1 MTNDLGDI
9 ISSLSAQDIENLK
22 EVAQSVFGGEERK
35 GESDSPLPDLS
46 SIDPKMLGKITSVM
60 SMLNKKDSRV
70 ELISA
75 LKPFL
80 SSSRQVKAD
89 EAMKI
94 IRLIELIPILKEQG

>member
-1 MTNDLGDI
+1 MGNDLSDI
-9 ISSLSAQDIENLK
+9 ISSLSAEDIDNLK
-22 EVAQSVFGGEERK
+22 EVAQSVFGGSEQK
-35 GESDSPLPDLS
+35 ADSNSDLPDIS

-80 SSSRQVKAD
+80 SSNRQVKAD
-89 EAMKI
+89 EAVKI
-94 IRLIELIPILKEQG
+94 IRLLELIPILKEQG

>member
-1 MTNDLGDI
+1 MEKELSDI
-9 ISSLSAQDIENLK
+9 ISSLSQEDIENLK
-22 EVAQSVFGGEERK
+22 EVAQSVFGGNGEENK
-35 GESDSPLPDLS
+35 NSDMPDLS

-60 SMLNKKDSRV
+60 SMLNKKDARL

-80 SSSRQVKAD
+80 SSDRQGRAD

-94 IRLIELIPILKEQG
+94 IRLFELIPILKSRE

>member
-1 MTNDLGDI
+1 MGNDLSDI
-9 ISSLSAQDIENLK
+9 ISSLSAEDISNLK
-22 EVAQSVFGGEERK
+22 EVAQSVFGGEEK
-35 GESDSPLPDLS
+35 AAVSSDMPDLS
-46 SIDPKMLGKITSVM
+46 SIDPKMLGRITSVM

-80 SSSRQVKAD
+80 SSNRQIKAD

-94 IRLIELIPILKEQG
+94 IRLLELIPILKEQG

>member
-1 MTNDLGDI
+1 MENDLHDI
-9 ISSLSAQDIENLK
+9 ISSLSREDIDNLK
-22 EVAQSVFGGEERK
+22 EVAQSVFGTDEKPG
-35 GESDSPLPDLS
+35 GSADLPDLS

-80 SSSRQVKAD
+80 SSDRQVKAD

-94 IRLIELIPILKEQG
+94 IRLFELIPILKEQG